1 MIETRPPLDDERLRS
16 RMDPKLEPKPARA
29 LVPAAWLRPLANA
42 PETARQIVDQ
52 VERIATEAN
61 RALENRTR
69 IPPLWLS
76 FIAFVIIPS
85 FVASVY
91 FAFFAADQFAVET
104 RFAVRAIELE
114 AVATPKGESAA
125 FTFTPSG
132 QNAYIVTSYI
142 RSRAIVSDVLAK
154 LDLRALYRRPEADF
168 WARLRRN
175 ATMEQLTDYWQ
186 SMVETTVDAN
196 SSLVTV
202 NVRAFRKED
211 AYALA
216 NAIVAAS
223 EALVNRISER
233 ARRDATAMAERDVR
247 RAFEAVQATLSD
259 LHKFRDEF
267 GVIDPTLTGT
277 EIGKLLAPLVA
288 QKIKLESE
296 LFVAGH
302 ELSPDAPTVRVLREQ
317 LASAEKQIKEL
328 KSKLTSNDGARS
340 STSTVAGIL
349 AKFEELEVRKA
360 LAERFYA
367 LSKADLDRAQLR
379 ANRQSIYLTV
389 FVPPAAPE
397 ISRYPHRLSY
407 PLLIFLGFAIVW
419 SIVVLLLAT
428 IEDHRL

>member
-1 MIETRPPLDDERLRS
+1 MIETKPPLDQQDEGVRLRP
-16 RMDPKLEPKPARA
+16 DARPRSLA
-29 LVPAAWLRPLANA
+29 PPAWLRPLAHA
-42 PETARQIVDQ
+42 PEAARQFVVQ

-61 RALENRTR
+61 RALESRSR
-69 IPPLWLS
+69 IPPIWLS
-76 FIAFVIIPS
+76 FIAFVIVPS
-85 FVASVY
+85 LAATVY
-91 FAFFAADQFAVET
+91 FAFFAADQFTVET

-114 AVATPKGESAA
+114 AVATPKGESAT

-142 RSRAIVSDVLAK
+142 RSRAIVTDVMAK

-168 WARLRRN
+168 LTRLRRN
-175 ATMEQLTDYWQ
+175 ATIDELTDYWQ

-211 AYALA
+211 AYTLA
-216 NAIVAAS
+216 SAIVAAS

-247 RAFEAVQATLSD
+247 RSFEAVQVTLAD

-267 GVIDPTLTGT
+267 GVIDPTLTGS
-277 EIGKLLAPLVA
+277 EIGRLLAPLVA
-288 QKIKLESE
+288 QKIKLDSE

-302 ELSPDAPTVRVLREQ
+302 ELSRDAPTVRVLREQ
-317 LASAEKQIKEL
+317 LDATERQIKEL
-328 KSKLTSNDGARS
+328 KAKLTSNDGTGAS
-340 STSTVAGIL
+340 GSTLAGIL

-360 LAERFYA
+360 MAERFYA

-397 ISRYPHRLSY
+397 ISRYPHRVTF
-407 PLLIFLGFAIVW
+407 PLLIFLGFAVVWGIVA
-419 SIVVLLLAT
+419 LLVAT

>member
-1 MIETRPPLDDERLRS
+1 MIETRPPLDDERVRA
-16 RMDPKLEPKPARA
+16 RVDRKLEPKPARA

-42 PETARQIVDQ
+42 PEAARQIAVQ

-61 RALENRTR
+61 RALESRTR

-76 FIAFVIIPS
+76 FIAFAIIPS
-85 FVASVY
+85 FVASIY
-91 FAFFAADQFAVET
+91 FAFFASDQFAVET

-175 ATMEQLTDYWQ
+175 ATIDELTDYWQ

-233 ARRDATAMAERDVR
+233 ARRDATAMAEKDVR

-267 GVIDPTLTGT
+267 GVIDPTQTGT

-317 LASAEKQIKEL
+317 LDSAEKQIKEL
-328 KSKLTSNDGARS
+328 KGKLTSNDSARS
-340 STSTVAGIL
+340 SGSTLSGIL

>member
-61 RALENRTR
+61 RALESRTR

-114 AVATPKGESAA
+114 AIATPKGESAA

>member
-1 MIETRPPLDDERLRS
+1 MIETKPPLDEQNERIRLRP
-16 RMDPKLEPKPARA
+16 DPRPARS
-29 LVPAAWLRPLANA
+29 LVPAAWLRPLAHA
-42 PETARQIVDQ
+42 PEAARQFAVQ

-61 RALENRTR
+61 RALESRTR
-69 IPPLWLS
+69 IPPIWLS
-76 FIAFVIIPS
+76 FIAFVIVPS
-85 FVASVY
+85 FAATVY
-91 FAFFAADQFAVET
+91 FAFFAADQFMVET

-114 AVATPKGESAA
+114 AVATPKGESAT

-142 RSRAIVSDVLAK
+142 RSRAIVTDVMAK
-154 LDLRALYRRPEADF
+154 LDLRAIYRRPEADF
-168 WARLRRN
+168 LTRLRRN
-175 ATMEQLTDYWQ
+175 ATLDELADYWQ

-211 AYALA
+211 AYSLA
-216 NAIVAAS
+216 SAVVAAS

-233 ARRDATAMAERDVR
+233 ARRDATAMAEKDVR
-247 RAFEAVQATLSD
+247 RSFEAVQATLAD

-267 GVIDPTLTGT
+267 GVIDPTLTGG
-277 EIGKLLAPLVA
+277 EIGRLLAPLVA
-288 QKIKLESE
+288 QKIKLDSE

-317 LASAEKQIKEL
+317 LDSTERQIKEL
-328 KSKLTSNDGARS
+328 KGKLTSSGGTGS
-340 STSTVAGIL
+340 SGSTVAGIL

-360 LAERFYA
+360 MAERFYA

-389 FVPPAAPE
+389 FVPPAPPE
-397 ISRYPHRLSY
+397 MSRYPHRVTY

-419 SIVVLLLAT
+419 SIFALLLAT
-428 IEDHRL
+428 VDDHRL

>member
-61 RALENRTR
+61 RALESRTR